1 MLLVSDENA
10 SVVVCMRTEM
20 GESRA
25 CMCARVRVCMDVCV
39 RNMQA
44 YRSYTTVQ
52 MAIASYK

>member
-25 CMCARVRVCMDVCV
+25 CMCARACVHGCV
-39 RNMQA
+39 RA
-44 YRSYTTVQ
+44 KY
-52 MAIASYK
+52 ASIPFLDNCSDGNCVL